1 MLGSSVFAHI
11 ALGSAEADAPCSGM
25 AFEDTGDESY
35 MTSGKVTLGAE
46 ISALDQAAI
55 EAPTEGS
62 QESLVKAYLIA
73 LRVPGDSV
81 TARLQRFDP
90 QYLLVGVL
98 KGAYSAPIAPE
109 GAPKPRPVYRQE
121 PAAYC
126 NEEQDVDTTAVRKR
140 TRARDRFSEPL
151 SSLESKRKSSQAVQ
165 TQHEELDSSH
175 RFEDDH
181 KFEIATLLGPLCRPR
196 SPWGFSSSS
205 NLEGM
210 ISRQPSTR
218 AQQLILGVCILVS

>member
-11 ALGSAEADAPCSGM
+11 AIGSAEADAPCSGM

-35 MTSGKVTLGAE
+35 MTSGKVTLGAG

-73 LRVPGDSV
+73 LASELERALEPRDQGDSV

-98 KGAYSAPIAPE
+98 KSAYSVPIAPE

-126 NEEQDVDTTAVRKR
+126 NEEQDLDTTAVRKR

-181 KFEIATLLGPLCRPR
+181 EFEIATLLGPLWTQGHALLGDPQAPR
-196 SPWGFSSSS
+196 
-205 NLEGM
+205 
-210 ISRQPSTR
+210 T
-218 AQQLILGVCILVS
+218 